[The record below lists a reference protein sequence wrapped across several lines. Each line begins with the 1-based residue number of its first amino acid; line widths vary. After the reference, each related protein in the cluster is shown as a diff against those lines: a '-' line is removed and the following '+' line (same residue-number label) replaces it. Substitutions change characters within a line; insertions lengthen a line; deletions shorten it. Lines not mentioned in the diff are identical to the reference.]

1 MVNRRRKNRE
11 AGLKAIN
18 LCPLLFW
25 GSEAQVCGGLDTRF
39 SPAHGIIDHIIE
51 HFLTFNVSYIIL
63 HMTRVSTFGVIISA
77 E

>member
-1 MVNRRRKNRE
+1 MKKQRAFEKRDCT
-11 AGLKAIN
+11 AIN

-39 SPAHGIIDHIIE
+39 SPAHGIIDHIIK